1 MSILEV
7 YILPVSGGGF
17 PAQLQELIYFSNE
30 KQLASQSNE
39 NIEIIPDIC
48 LGTSGG
54 NVSAY
59 VALSGNWSEG
69 GIKRVVKSMNSSMF
83 SQTWWP
89 GPMGFLPTWILGIFE
104 GAIYKPGY
112 GPKTLLEAFSDKN
125 TIKNVEIWS
134 GTFNKTQKRSGF
146 FCNKNEEETY
156 ISSITY
162 SPYLFKTM
170 PLQFLNGD
178 INKISKITVA
188 SASVPILFK
197 PVEYEGEE
205 YIDGGVTY
213 SSPLTPMQ
221 EELYNIIKGITTP
234 SMKDLMSSP
243 FPLPSKDSTGLK
255 GRRGK
260 DYLHMTYFSPYNM
273 DNTTEKIDSTIGV
286 DSFLSYMTDS
296 SSLKDRSV
304 GITLLQR
311 LKTDSQ
317 DIYFEDSRYTT
328 FTLNELLGNT
338 SSTHYF
344 CEIYVRNNEWI
355 DLNKFTSQDI
365 LNKMSEAESQIEWR
379 FWYVN

>member
-1 MSILEV
+1 
-7 YILPVSGGGF
+7 
-17 PAQLQELIYFSNE
+17 
-30 KQLASQSNE
+30 
-39 NIEIIPDIC
+39 
-48 LGTSGG
+48 
-54 NVSAY
+54 
-59 VALSGNWSEG
+59 
-69 GIKRVVKSMNSSMF
+69 
-83 SQTWWP
+83 
-89 GPMGFLPTWILGIFE
+89 
-104 GAIYKPGY
+104 
-112 GPKTLLEAFSDKN
+112 LEAFSDKN
-125 TIKNVEIWS
+125 TIKNVEILS
-134 GTFNKTQKRSGF
+134 GTFKKTKKRSGF
-146 FCNKNEEETY
+146 FCNKNEDETY

-221 EELYNIIKGITTP
+221 DELYNIIKGITTP
-234 SMKDLMSSP
+234 SMKDLISSP
-243 FPLPSKDSTGLK
+243 FPLPSKDSIGLK
-255 GRRGK
+255 GRRNK

-273 DNTTEKIDSTIGV
+273 DNTTEKVDSTIGV
-286 DSFLSYMTDS
+286 DSFLSYMTDA

-311 LKTDSQ
+311 LKTDLQ

-328 FTLNELLGNT
+328 FSLNELLTNT
-338 SSTHYF
+338 SNTHYF

-365 LNKMSEAESQIEWR
+365 LNKMNEAESQIEWR